1 MKIKALKSFCG
12 TVTMGMGEEKEVSA
26 AMAAG
31 LIGAGYATACVEDR
45 QFDKAVLE
53 EAEANGEKET
63 DTAAEQAGETKKT
76 VKRVKKN
83 DSE

>member
-12 TVTMGMGEEKEVSA
+12 TVTMGIGEEKEVSD

-45 QFDKAVLE
+45 LFDKAVLE
-53 EAEANGEKET
+53 ETET
-63 DTAAEQAGETKKT
+63 DPAAEQAGETKKT